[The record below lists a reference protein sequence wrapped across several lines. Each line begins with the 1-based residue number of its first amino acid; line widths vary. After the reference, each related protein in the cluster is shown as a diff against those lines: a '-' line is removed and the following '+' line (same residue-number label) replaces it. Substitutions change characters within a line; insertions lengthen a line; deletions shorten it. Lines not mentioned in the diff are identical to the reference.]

1 MQTLQ
6 LDRTAISFSPDGMT
20 AYLRL
25 PEPEPGTGLNY
36 SPEAVQAALAAGGVK
51 RGIDQ
56 KAILNMIR
64 SRIYDRSVA
73 VAAGK
78 PPQAGKDGYYE
89 YLFQSQLDGKPR
101 INEDGTVSYAIKLFE
116 MVTEG
121 QVIAKYHPAV
131 QGVDGYTV
139 KDTPVRAKPARELPP
154 LRGRGFECKEDGITY
169 VATIT
174 GKIDKINDKINILPV
189 YEV

>member
-1 MQTLQ
+1 MQALQ

-25 PEPEPGTGLNY
+25 PEPEAGMQYRL
-36 SPEAVQAALAAGGVK
+36 EDIQDALSASGVK
-51 RGIDQ
+51 KGIDQ
-56 KAILNMIR
+56 KAIVGMLQ
-64 SRIYDRSVA
+64 SRTYGRSVA

-78 PPQAGKDGYYE
+78 VPVDGKDGYFE
-89 YLFQSQLDGKPR
+89 YMFESKLDGKPR

-121 QVIAKYHPAV
+121 QVIALYHPAI

-139 KDTPVRAKPARELPP
+139 RMRRFARVSAESFRLCAAEDLSVIRTEL
-154 LRGRGFECKEDGITY
+154 RM
-169 VATIT
+169 
-174 GKIDKINDKINILPV
+174 
-189 YEV
+189 